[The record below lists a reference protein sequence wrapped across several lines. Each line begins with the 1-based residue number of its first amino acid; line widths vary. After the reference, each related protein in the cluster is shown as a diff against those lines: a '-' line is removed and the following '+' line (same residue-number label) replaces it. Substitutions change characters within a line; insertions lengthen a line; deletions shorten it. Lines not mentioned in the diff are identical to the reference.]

1 MSLSVAGFL
10 SQEPRVRPWEL
21 GVVVGIV
28 TNNNDPDKLGRVKVR
43 FPWLNNTDESDWAR
57 VLAPMAGK
65 GRGTYFLP
73 EVDDEV
79 LLVFDRGDLRV
90 PYVIGSLWNGKDTAP
105 AGNEDG
111 KNNVRMIKSRSG
123 HTIKLNDEKGKETI
137 EIVDASGENSVVI
150 DTAANTLTIKAKEKL
165 VLIAGKSI
173 ELQANTIVTQ
183 SDADTSIKAKG
194 NMAVEA
200 SAKLKVAGSQVDI
213 N

>member
-1 MSLSVAGFL
+1 
-10 SQEPRVRPWEL
+10 VRPWEL

-43 FPWLNNTDESDWAR
+43 FPWLNDTDESDWAR
-57 VLAPMAGK
+57 VLAPMAGN
-65 GRGTYFLP
+65 GRGAYFLP

-90 PYVIGSLWNGKDTAP
+90 PYVIGSLWNGKDAAP

-111 KNNVRMIKSRSG
+111 KNNVRMIRSRSG
-123 HTIKLNDEKGKETI
+123 HTIKLNDEEGKETI
-137 EIVDASGENSVVI
+137 EIVDGSGENSVVI

-194 NMAVEA
+194 NLAVEA